1 MNDSIIIGSV
11 IVLVFGALCYYLY
24 SRLLYSEKRVNVME
38 NILLDLKTASE
49 SWFVPSEEHQHF
61 ELSQSQ
67 QQEQEQEE
75 DKQNNLHDAPISTE
89 PVIADTLPNLT
100 EPLAP
105 TTGQK
110 LSANYEA
117 MNIKELQA
125 EARNRNIS
133 GLSSLRRKE
142 LIEQLRKS
150 DESMNET
157 TSTSVILNSFMESA
171 APIEVSA

>member
-1 MNDSIIIGSV
+1 
-11 IVLVFGALCYYLY
+11 
-24 SRLLYSEKRVNVME
+24 ME

-49 SWFVPSEEHQHF
+49 SWFVPSEEQHQHF
-61 ELSQSQ
+61 EQPPQ
-67 QQEQEQEE
+67 QQEEE
-75 DKQNNLHDAPISTE
+75 GQQNNLHDAPISPE

-100 EPLAP
+100 ETLPAP
-105 TTGQK
+105 TGQK

-133 GLSSLRRKE
+133 GVSSLRRKE

-150 DESMNET
+150 DESMSEA
-157 TSTSVILNSFMESA
+157 TSTSVTLNSFMENA
-171 APIEVSA
+171 APVEVSA

>member
-24 SRLLYSEKRVNVME
+24 SRLLYSEKRVTVME

-49 SWFVPSEEHQHF
+49 SWFVPSEEQHQHF
-61 ELSQSQ
+61 EQ
-67 QQEQEQEE
+67 QQHQQQHEE
-75 DKQNNLHDAPISTE
+75 EGQQNNLHDAPISTE

-100 EPLAP
+100 ETLPAP
-105 TTGQK
+105 TGQK

-133 GLSSLRRKE
+133 GVSSLRRKE

-150 DESMNET
+150 DESMNEA
-157 TSTSVILNSFMESA
+157 TSTSVTLNSFMENA
-171 APIEVSA
+171 APVEVSA